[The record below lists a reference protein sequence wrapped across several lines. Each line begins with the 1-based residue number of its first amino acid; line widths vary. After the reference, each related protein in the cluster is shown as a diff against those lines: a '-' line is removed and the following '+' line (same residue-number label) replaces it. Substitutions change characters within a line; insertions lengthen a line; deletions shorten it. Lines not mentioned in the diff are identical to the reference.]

1 MNISNGVRTP
11 DRPVIHI
18 SYVFFVKAS
27 SASDVIC
34 SSQFKHLQPV
44 PSGCGFGL
52 FPISPDFQPLVNIG
66 DAGYDNYK
74 NRRKSFLGINSL
86 ELKWVTSSNR
96 TFYRQ
101 INLGPKAY
109 FNAEYSTL
117 LVVRTIKHVRL

>member
-1 MNISNGVRTP
+1 MAHNSLGNISLPLIGNP
-11 DRPVIHI
+11 
-18 SYVFFVKAS
+18 YVFFVKAS

-52 FPISPDFQPLVNIG
+52 FPISPIIQRPVISSMEIMKILKRQII
-66 DAGYDNYK
+66 
-74 NRRKSFLGINSL
+74 SFLGINSL

-101 INLGPKAY
+101 IKLGPKAY
-109 FNAEYSTL
+109 LNAEYSTL
-117 LVVRTIKHVRL
+117 FVVRTIKHFHL